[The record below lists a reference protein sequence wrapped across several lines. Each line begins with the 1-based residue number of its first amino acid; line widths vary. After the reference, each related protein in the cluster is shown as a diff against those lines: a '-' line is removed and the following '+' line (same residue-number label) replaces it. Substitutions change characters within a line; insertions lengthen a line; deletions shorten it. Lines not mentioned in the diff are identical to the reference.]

1 MNACDLIDRYRDG
14 ELDERRRRFFELHL
28 SGCSECRFSLSIL
41 NNLVRS
47 LNQRRYDFSP
57 IEAQQ
62 IARHA
67 GGQIESWDFQVISW
81 LRPIPAWTTL
91 VLALAFYSGIR
102 LFSPDEARNPIV
114 EYETLVRDME
124 SKGVGKQQPQFQS
137 EAELFRWLEQQRSRP

>member
-47 LNQRRYDFSP
+47 LNQRKYDFSP

-62 IARHA
+62 IARQA
-67 GGQIESWDFQVISW
+67 RRQRESWDLQVISW
-81 LRPIPAWTTL
+81 LRPMPAWTTL
-91 VLALAFYSGIR
+91 VLALALYSGIR

-124 SKGVGKQQPQFQS
+124 SKGVGTQQPQFQS
-137 EAELFRWLEQQRSRP
+137 EAELFRWLEQQRSQP